1 MQCNEELALLEQP
14 ISAHPE
20 LLVMREVIDQRR
32 DQKIEYEHTMMKHK
46 LTTLQRESVANKAQ
60 IHSQYMQSVRE
71 IRDVA
76 LDRLN
81 REFYQLQRERR
92 SCEGDVPEYMYN
104 FTTKRSQQITQQ
116 MSYNSE
122 VSVLSGVAKYV
133 GFPAAPDIS
142 KARPNE
148 IEDDLRAMG
157 VSLWISSHYMDNVVN
172 TTAFKIASVASHTSQ
187 NHRPALRTNL
197 SGTAGFPRQRPAAE
211 EHFLEQNA
219 WANPQHPSH
228 HQQRQ
233 HMHRQVSALS
243 GAATPTST
251 PAAQRRVIDLTEPQ
265 GSASTIAEPQ
275 SGPSSFVALAS
286 GTDKAS
292 KDPQSRQYRAG
303 GDKPGESTPSRVIGV
318 PVEVTQ
324 ENSVFPG
331 HTTEKGKGP
340 QSVKSDHSQSSSLQR
355 NKSQE
360 SQTPSSIPK
369 PLPFMHTGGSSST
382 PGVRTSTPVRYPAI
396 KAEDASQHQRRS
408 PHPYHSPAAVASVGS
423 GQTRFTT

>member
-14 ISAHPE
+14 TSAHPE

-32 DQKIEYEHTMMKHK
+32 DQKIEYEHTLMKHK

-265 GSASTIAEPQ
+265 GSASTIAEPP
-275 SGPSSFVALAS
+275 SGPSSCVAVAS
-286 GTDKAS
+286 TSDKAS
-292 KDPQSRQYRAG
+292 KDPHLGQYRAG
-303 GDKPGESTPSRVIGV
+303 GDKAGESTPSRVVGV
-318 PVEVTQ
+318 PIEATQ

-331 HTTEKGKGP
+331 HTVEKGKGP
-340 QSVKSDHSQSSSLQR
+340 QSAKSDHSQSSSLQR

-360 SQTPSSIPK
+360 SQTPNAIPK
-369 PLPFMHTGGSSST
+369 PLPFMHTGGSCST
-382 PGVRTSTPVRYPAI
+382 PGIRTSTPVRYPAI

-408 PHPYHSPAAVASVGS
+408 PHQYHSPAAMATVSS
-423 GQTRFTT
+423 GQNRFST

>member
-1 MQCNEELALLEQP
+1 M
-14 ISAHPE
+14 
-20 LLVMREVIDQRR
+20 D
-32 DQKIEYEHTMMKHK
+32 KI
-46 LTTLQRESVANKAQ
+46 VNK
-60 IHSQYMQSVRE
+60 I
-71 IRDVA
+71 
-76 LDRLN
+76 
-81 REFYQLQRERR
+81 
-92 SCEGDVPEYMYN
+92 
-104 FTTKRSQQITQQ
+104 
-116 MSYNSE
+116 
-122 VSVLSGVAKYV
+122 
-133 GFPAAPDIS
+133 
-142 KARPNE
+142 
-148 IEDDLRAMG
+148 
-157 VSLWISSHYMDNVVN
+157 
-172 TTAFKIASVASHTSQ
+172 AFKIASVASHISQ

-243 GAATPTST
+243 GAATPAST

-265 GSASTIAEPQ
+265 GSGSTIAEPH
-275 SGPSSFVALAS
+275 SGPGSCVALTSA
-286 GTDKAS
+286 TDKAS
-292 KDPQSRQYRAG
+292 KDPQSKQYRAV

-318 PVEVTQ
+318 PIEATQ
-324 ENSVFPG
+324 EISVFPG

-360 SQTPSSIPK
+360 SQTPNAIPK

-382 PGVRTSTPVRYPAI
+382 PGVRTSTPVRYSVV

-408 PHPYHSPAAVASVGS
+408 PHQYHSPAAVATVGS
-423 GQTRFTT
+423 GSESLYHLTAPVRVASFDQ